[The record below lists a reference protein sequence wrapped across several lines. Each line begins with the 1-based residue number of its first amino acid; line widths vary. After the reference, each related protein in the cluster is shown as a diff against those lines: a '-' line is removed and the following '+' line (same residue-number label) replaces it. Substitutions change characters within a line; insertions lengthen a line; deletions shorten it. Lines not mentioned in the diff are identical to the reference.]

1 MTDKLTTTTT
11 NLTGDKVYF
20 NALLSC
26 DADCYQ
32 LFNTNITKHFAK
44 FPNPIFKRTLQ
55 PLIDNNLIT
64 IGYPDKLKN
73 LILGQVIHT
82 YDDKIAAIGINHV
95 THDIDNTGNSLSFDK
110 IIGSI
115 YFTLIE
121 FTIGST
127 FYTKAKADEI
137 LAQRTCHYME
147 YMFVK
152 SLKLFELY
160 PEKRKLL
167 DVVIRYFFYRFLIEK
182 NSIVAYDIAT
192 KETQEIKTVIPLN
205 KLDKYSGFTSVF
217 DALYDLN
224 IVSMTPN
231 NMKYVMTNTLGM
243 FSYISVT
250 SSYSQ
255 SIAAFILSKYKH
267 PNFDKLFISTDM
279 INSLEEHVLTNYI
292 SKISVDITSFKKNY
306 VVK

>member
-1 MTDKLTTTTT
+1 MTDKLTASTT

-26 DADCYQ
+26 NDDCYQ
-32 LFNTNITKHFAK
+32 LFNTNIAKHFAK
-44 FPNPIFKRTLQ
+44 FPNPILKRTLQ

-73 LILGQVIHT
+73 LILGQIIHT

-121 FTIGST
+121 FTLGST
-127 FYTKAKADEI
+127 FYTKAKSDEI

-147 YMFVK
+147 YVFVK

-167 DVVIRYFFYRFLIEK
+167 DVVVRYFFYRFLNEK
-182 NSIVAYDIAT
+182 NSTISYDIAI
-192 KETQEIKTVIPLN
+192 KENPDIKNIIPLS
-205 KLDKYSGFTSVF
+205 KLEKYAGFTAVF

-243 FSYISVT
+243 FSYISIT

-255 SIAAFILSKYKH
+255 AIAAFILSKYKH

-292 SKISVDITSFKKNY
+292 SKVSLDITSFKKNY